1 MKVLVTGA
9 ASGFGAGVLSD
20 LRSRGE
26 SVRGIDL
33 RSVEDII
40 VADIRSTEQV
50 RGAVD
55 RAVTE
60 LGGLDVLI
68 NNAGVGGP
76 VDSGAPPN
84 DHALETLDVNLLGS
98 WRVTAAALP
107 TLLESRGRVINV
119 ASALAYVNVPYT
131 AAYCASKR
139 GLAAYSDVLRLEYGD
154 RVGVT
159 TIYPGYVRT
168 PIHARSEA
176 LGFSLSEAVPEE
188 SLSAV
193 VSSIV
198 SACYSRRPRR
208 DIATTRL
215 TGAGIFFARHFPRM
229 TDAVTRRHVRR
240 LISSGRLGDIE
251 VLARENALL

>member
-1 MKVLVTGA
+1 MRVLVTGA
-9 ASGFGAGVLSD
+9 ASGFGAGAVSV

-26 SVRGIDL
+26 SVRGIDI
-33 RSVEDII
+33 RHAEGII

-50 RGAVD
+50 RAAVD
-55 RAVTE
+55 RAIVE

-76 VDSGAPPN
+76 VDSGVSPG
-84 DHALETLDVNLLGS
+84 DHALETLDVNLFGS

-107 TLLESRGRVINV
+107 ALLRSRGRVINV
-119 ASALAYVNVPYT
+119 ASALAFVNVPYT

-154 RVGVT
+154 RIGVT
-159 TIYPGYVRT
+159 TVYPGYVRT

-188 SLSAV
+188 PLAAV

-198 SACYSRRPRR
+198 RSCYDRRVRR
-208 DIATTRL
+208 DVATTRM
-215 TGAGIFFARHFPRM
+215 TGAGIFCARHFPRM
-229 TDAVTRRHVRR
+229 TDAVTRRHVKR
-240 LISSGRLGDIE
+240 LIRNGRLGDIE
-251 VLARENALL
+251 ALAGEEALV